1 MVWTIN
7 MVQHWT
13 KVKHIRHTLVAIE
26 PGDTA
31 KNLMLF
37 ELNILVKNI
46 SVQLIIFDP
55 ISAVEPTT

>member
-1 MVWTIN
+1 